1 MSGATGAPS
10 IPRAG
15 LTRLELP
22 ALACKKPFKVD
33 IREIKNQ
40 DDPQREPMKK
50 SRERKSQVVA
60 TLKEADSGMKV
71 ADVC

>member
-1 MSGATGAPS
+1 
-10 IPRAG
+10 
-15 LTRLELP
+15 
-22 ALACKKPFKVD
+22 LACKKPLKVD

-40 DDPQREPMKK
+40 DDPQREHMKK